1 MDEWY
6 SAEDFMPHVVC
17 EVELAN
23 GEIIQARRVM
33 GDWETLDG
41 EVIYPVRFR
50 SPSVV
55 ITRALYRYKYGASAT
70 GSASDE

>member
-1 MDEWY
+1 MDGWY
-6 SAEDFMPHVVC
+6 STEDFTPHVVC
-17 EVELAN
+17 EVELPD

-33 GDWETLDG
+33 GDWETLGG

-55 ITRALYRYKYGASAT
+55 VTRALYSYT
-70 GSASDE
+70 DE